1 MGNEWQMSLCTQRSV
16 VGTRAFGEACVPPGR
31 AWSQR
36 GGPVPRQFSPD
47 ACPLSGTRD
56 AALGAFLGREPR
68 PLTVLFLQVTGIP
81 MNCSVKL
88 QLSLYVKAIK
98 GIG

>member
-1 MGNEWQMSLCTQRSV
+1 MSPPPRPLEGPGAS
-16 VGTRAFGEACVPPGR
+16 GEA
-31 AWSQR
+31 
-36 GGPVPRQFSPD
+36 PVPRQFSPD
-47 ACPLSGTRD
+47 ACALSGTRD
-56 AALGAFLGREPR
+56 AGLGAFPGREPR